1 MPFANRNPPQSVP
14 RETGVFRPGLLHLLI
29 AAGVSLSIIL
39 VGTLVVNL
47 QSREIE
53 ARRQVDLLMAGST
66 LRARLSRELNS
77 VLYLTSGMSSYLAVR
92 HASLERGEVEA
103 ILGGMHR
110 NARHVRN
117 FAIAVGFRVTYIYPF
132 SGNEKAVGLHYPD
145 VPAQWPDVKRAAES
159 GVPVLIGPVPLV
171 QGGSGLIYR
180 VPIYIGGRYWG
191 LLSSVIDSESL
202 LKSAVAE
209 SASNGTAIAI
219 RGKNG
224 AGMAG
229 EVFWGDPGL
238 FSASGIQLV
247 DVDVPGGKWVIALRQ
262 TGTQPQLALWL
273 MHGLVWLFAL
283 TLGWSTLV
291 VLVQRDRLAQLA
303 LFDPLTG
310 LPNRL
315 LLRDRVERALSAL
328 RRDPGRSCLL
338 LFIDLDRFKQVNDR
352 LGHKAG
358 DTALQHTAQRI
369 TGAVR
374 ESDTVGR
381 WGGDEFIVF
390 MDNVDRSKVGEMI
403 AKVRQVVELPTSY
416 AQQPFAVGASIG
428 HAFAPEDGSTLEE
441 LLRAAD
447 ARMYE
452 NKAGR
457 RDEQAPTTA

>member
-47 QSREIE
+47 QSRDIE

-171 QGGSGLIYR
+171 QGGNGLIYR
-180 VPIYIGGRYWG
+180 VPIYVSGRYWG

-202 LKSAVAE
+202 LNSAVAE
-209 SASNGTAIAI
+209 SVSNGTAIAI

-229 EVFWGDPGL
+229 DVFWGDLGL

-315 LLRDRVERALSAL
+315 LVQDRIDRAMSNL
-328 RRDPGRSCLL
+328 RRDSNKTCLL
-338 LFIDLDRFKQVNDR
+338 LFIDLDGFKLVNDR
-352 LGHKAG
+352 FGHKAG

-390 MDNVDRSKVGEMI
+390 MDNVDRSKANEMI